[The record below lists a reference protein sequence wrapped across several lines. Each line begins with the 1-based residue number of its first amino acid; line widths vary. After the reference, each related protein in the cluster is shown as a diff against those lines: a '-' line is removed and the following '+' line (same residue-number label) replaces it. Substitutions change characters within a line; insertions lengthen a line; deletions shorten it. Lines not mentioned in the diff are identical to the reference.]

1 MNLSTLIHQ
10 FFDQYLPRIKGS
22 SRQTIRAYRDTYTL
36 LLPYAA
42 NYHGIKVASL
52 KIGHLSNALILDFLD
67 YLEKERNNKTVT
79 RNQRLAAIKAMA
91 KMIRLMHPSRRA
103 LAVRDPPFLWR
114 DRILSIPQK
123 RFQKQLIG
131 FLYPNEVLNVYA
143 AVDLRT
149 FHGFRNYTILN
160 LLYDSGARASEIASL
175 RIDFFDPQY
184 NTLAILGKGD
194 QYRQIELLPKTTRLI
209 QVYLEK
215 YRKAPNP
222 LYQPYLFI
230 NQRGTAFT
238 RHGINRMCKKYLR
251 LTFSPK
257 RLRDINP
264 AHSFRHACAVR
275 MLLDGKPVSEIKIRL
290 GHENIQSTM
299 TYLHMDL
306 TRKRDIH
313 KKFISYSPK
322 TIEQYPMIEELLDW
336 ENKQDTLAWL
346 DSL

>member
-1 MNLSTLIHQ
+1 MNLSTIIHQ
-10 FFDQYLPRIKGS
+10 FFGQYLPRIKGS
-22 SRQTIRAYRDTYTL
+22 SPQTIRAYRDTYTL
-36 LLPYAA
+36 LLPFAA
-42 NYHGIKVASL
+42 NYHGVKVTSL
-52 KIGHLSNALILDFLD
+52 KIGHLSNELILDFLD
-67 YLEKERNNKTVT
+67 YLEKERRNKTVT

-91 KMIRLMHPSRRA
+91 KMIRLMHPGKRKFA
-103 LAVRDPPFLWR
+103 

-131 FLYPNEVLNVYA
+131 FLYPNEVLSVYE
-143 AVDLRT
+143 AVDLKT
-149 FHGFRNYTILN
+149 CYGFRDYTILN

-175 RIDFFDPQY
+175 CIDFFDPQY
-184 NTLAILGKGD
+184 NTLAILGKGN
-194 QYRQIELLPKTTRLI
+194 QYRQIELLPKTAQLLKA
-209 QVYLEK
+209 YLEK
-215 YRKAPNP
+215 YRKVPNP

-238 RHGINRMCKKYLR
+238 RHGINRICKKFLR
-251 LTFSPK
+251 RTFTPK

-306 TRKRDIH
+306 TRKRDVQNKLIE
-313 KKFISYSPK
+313 YSAKAIKQDPRL
-322 TIEQYPMIEELLDW
+322 EELIDW
-336 ENKQDTLAWL
+336 ENKQDILAWL

>member
-1 MNLSTLIHQ
+1 MNLTTIVHQ
-10 FFDQYLPRIKGS
+10 FFDQYLLRIKGS
-22 SRQTIRAYRDTYTL
+22 SPQTIRAYRDTYTL
-36 LLPYAA
+36 LLPFAA

-52 KIGHLSNALILDFLD
+52 KSGHLSNELILDFLD
-67 YLEKERNNKTVT
+67 YLEKERHNKTVT
-79 RNQRLAAIKAMA
+79 RNQRLAAIKALA
-91 KMIRLMHPSRRA
+91 KMIRLMHPSKST
-103 LAVRDPPFLWR
+103 LA

-131 FLYPNEVLNVYA
+131 FLYPNEVLKVYE

-149 FHGFRNYTILN
+149 GQGFRDYTILN

-194 QYRQIELLPKTTRLI
+194 QYRQIELLPKTARLI

-222 LYQPYLFI
+222 IYQPFLFI
-230 NQRGTAFT
+230 NQRRTAFT
-238 RHGINRMCKKYLR
+238 RHGVNRICKKYLR
-251 LTFSPK
+251 LAFSPK
-257 RLRDINP
+257 RLIDINP
-264 AHSFRHACAVR
+264 AHSFRHGCAVR

-306 TRKRDIH
+306 TRKRDIQ
-313 KKFISYSPK
+313 KKFMEYSAK
-322 TIEQYPMIEELLDW
+322 TIQQDPKIEELIDW
-336 ENKQDTLAWL
+336 ENKQNILAWL